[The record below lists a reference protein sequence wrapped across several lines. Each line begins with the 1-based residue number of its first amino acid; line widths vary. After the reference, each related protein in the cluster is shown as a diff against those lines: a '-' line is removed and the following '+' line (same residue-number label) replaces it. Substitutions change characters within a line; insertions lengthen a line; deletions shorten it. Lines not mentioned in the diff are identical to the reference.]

1 MARRG
6 EWSEQTKEECERG
19 QAEQRQDEAGGWTDG
34 SKRFVQRPTPDEGT
48 LEDGVGEEGQ
58 VRAVEEPPALS
69 EDGSEQQC
77 EAEGEGPVN
86 RRDSADDAASLAH
99 RTVARRGSPKPLK
112 TSRDGPLLEQ
122 ELGPLDAFPETRGQ
136 ARNVECSTAIGRDG
150 VSPRTRLP
158 GEDRLQRCSIL
169 SGVATAK
176 RTHVAAS

>member
-1 MARRG
+1 M
-6 EWSEQTKEECERG
+6 
-19 QAEQRQDEAGGWTDG
+19 
-34 SKRFVQRPTPDEGT
+34 
-48 LEDGVGEEGQ
+48 
-58 VRAVEEPPALS
+58 
-69 EDGSEQQC
+69 
-77 EAEGEGPVN
+77 N